1 MDKIVLV
8 WCAQSGK
15 NLGALKGHTQPVTC
29 LCWQPLHVAEG
40 DSFPLLATSS
50 KDAAVRIWA
59 ALMQSAIIKLCA
71 WNCQTC
77 KLFWCVCIS
86 HRTLLWEMV
95 SYQLVSPT
103 FGFPRTHLSAHA
115 YAASPLTRSQ
125 WCKYVGPVNDPTSE
139 VWFTALAGTA
149 WLRYGTQRMEP
160 CWFLDLKVGEVGS
173 LSVSYSA
180 IEGWEEMCLCSS

>member
-103 FGFPRTHLSAHA
+103 FWISKDTSVGTCLRS
-115 YAASPLTRSQ
+115 LTSHSQ
-125 WCKYVGPVNDPTSE
+125 PVMQIRWS
-139 VWFTALAGTA
+139 
-149 WLRYGTQRMEP
+149 
-160 CWFLDLKVGEVGS
+160 GERPDIGGV
-173 LSVSYSA
+173 VYSA
-180 IEGWEEMCLCSS
+180 GRDCVIKVWNPKDGAMLIPGFRE

>member
-59 ALMQSAIIKLCA
+59 ALMQFAIIKFSGMPCCRPFLC
-71 WNCQTC
+71 
-77 KLFWCVCIS
+77 FCIS
-86 HRTLLWEMV
+86 HHTLGWDRW
-95 SYQLVSPT
+95 YHIRLVSLT
-103 FGFPRTHLSAHA
+103 FLDFQGHICRHMLTQPHLSL
-115 YAASPLTRSQ
+115 AASDANTLVRWTTWHRRCGLQ
-125 WCKYVGPVNDPTSE
+125 RWQG
-139 VWFTALAGTA
+139 
-149 WLRYGTQRMEP
+149 LRDKGMEP
-160 CWFLDLKVGEVGS
+160 KGWSHADSWIWRSAESSNLLKVDEVK
-173 LSVSYSA
+173 
-180 IEGWEEMCLCSS
+180 ITKKSSRKR

>member
-59 ALMQSAIIKLCA
+59 ALMQFATIKFSGMSC
-71 WNCQTC
+71 C
-77 KLFWCVCIS
+77 KLFCA
-86 HRTLLWEMV
+86 LA
-95 SYQLVSPT
+95 SPT
-103 FGFPRTHLSAHA
+103 THFCETDGIISDWFP
-115 YAASPLTRSQ
+115 
-125 WCKYVGPVNDPTSE
+125 
-139 VWFTALAGTA
+139 
-149 WLRYGTQRMEP
+149 
-160 CWFLDLKVGEVGS
+160 
-173 LSVSYSA
+173 
-180 IEGWEEMCLCSS
+180 